1 MPTVKGVNSINAR
14 FENEILRIWRD
25 YGSSARLVLNIRIK
39 HLESSFS
46 WLQLMHHPIVRIV
59 QCSTILKEAELD
71 NPRKC
76 RQRNECHAMISTLSR

>member
-1 MPTVKGVNSINAR
+1 MPTLKGVNSINAR

-46 WLQLMHHPIVRIV
+46 WLQAIHHPIVRIA
-59 QCSTILKEAELD
+59 QFYTISEG
-71 NPRKC
+71 
-76 RQRNECHAMISTLSR
+76 S